1 LLKSSTMRSLYI
13 QAACSDAGKIIFST
27 SEFPLVEILPA
38 ALGGQLFSTIYTR
51 DQAPSWTNLNV

>member
-1 LLKSSTMRSLYI
+1 MRSLYI

-38 ALGGQLFSTIYTR
+38 GSILMYGKYWIALK
-51 DQAPSWTNLNV
+51 NN